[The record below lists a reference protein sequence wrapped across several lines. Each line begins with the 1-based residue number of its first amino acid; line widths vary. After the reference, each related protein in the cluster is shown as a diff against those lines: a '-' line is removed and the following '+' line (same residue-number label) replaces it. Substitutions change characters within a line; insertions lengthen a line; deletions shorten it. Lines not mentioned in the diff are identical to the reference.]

1 MKRNVLFIMPAML
14 NGGAEKVLIDI
25 LKNFD
30 YTKYN
35 VSLLLEC
42 KEGPYI
48 NDIPDEV
55 ELIYLHKKN
64 LWIERF
70 YRYMI
75 MLHCKWL
82 VYQVLCRLPLLWS
95 LKERRFD
102 TIVSFMEGMAVR
114 IHSYIYDKADRN
126 ISWVHIDF
134 KKKHWSLDF
143 FSDEQEE
150 YECYQ
155 KMDKIIFVSRDAKDK
170 FKEIFKFDD
179 YKLEVVYNL
188 IDCDEIKKLADS
200 KIVEK
205 KKFTICM
212 VGRLNQQKRYDRAL
226 EVACKL
232 KETGYNLEFWVLGD
246 GEQMT
251 KLRDKVKEYDLED
264 YFFLKGFIKPPY
276 PYMKQSDILL
286 ISSESEGFS
295 LVACEAFCLGVPV
308 VSTKTSGPTEL
319 IKSSKAGL
327 LVNENIDDIY
337 MGLKYMIDN
346 ESFRDECSVNALD
359 FANTFNICSKMKE
372 IYSLL

>member
-1 MKRNVLFIMPAML
+1 MKHKILFVMPAML

-25 LKNFD
+25 LKHFD

-42 KEGPYI
+42 KEGSYI
-48 NDIPDEV
+48 YDIPDEV

-64 LWIERF
+64 MWIERL

-82 VYQVLCRLPLLWS
+82 VYQILCRIPLLWS
-95 LKERRFD
+95 LKGRHFD

-114 IHSYIYDKADRN
+114 MHSYISDKADRN

-134 KKKHWSLDF
+134 KKKHWSLNF
-143 FSDEQEE
+143 FSNEQEE
-150 YECYQ
+150 YECYR
-155 KMDKIIFVSRDAKDK
+155 KMDKIIFVSRDAKDR
-170 FKEIFKFDD
+170 FKEILKFDD
-179 YKLEVVYNL
+179 NKFEVVYNL

-200 KIVEK
+200 KIVK
-205 KKFTICM
+205 KNKFTICM

-226 EVACKL
+226 EVARKL
-232 KETGYNLEFWVLGD
+232 KETGYNLEFWILGD

-251 KLRDKVKEYDLED
+251 KLRDKVKEYNLED

>member
-1 MKRNVLFIMPAML
+1 MKHKILFMMPAML

-25 LKNFD
+25 LKHFD
-30 YTKYN
+30 YNKYN

-64 LWIERF
+64 LWIERL

-75 MLHCKWL
+75 LLHCKWL
-82 VYQVLCRLPLLWS
+82 VYQILCRLPLLWS
-95 LKERRFD
+95 LKGRHFD
-102 TIVSFMEGMAVR
+102 TIVSFMEGMAVKM
-114 IHSYIYDKADRN
+114 HSYISYKADRN

-143 FSDEQEE
+143 FSNEQDE
-150 YECYQ
+150 YGCYQ
-155 KMDKIIFVSRDAKDK
+155 KMDKIIFVSRDAKDR

-179 YKLEVVYNL
+179 NKFEVVYNL
-188 IDCDEIKKLADS
+188 IDCDEIKTLANS
-200 KIVEK
+200 KNVRK
-205 KKFTICM
+205 NKFTICM

-226 EVACKL
+226 EVARKL
-232 KETGYNLEFWVLGD
+232 KETGYNLEFWILGD

-251 KLRDKVKEYDLED
+251 RLRDKVKEYDLED
-264 YFFLKGFIKPPY
+264 YFLLKGFIKPPY

-319 IKSSKAGL
+319 IKSSRAGL

-346 ESFRDECSVNALD
+346 ESFRNECSVNALD
-359 FANTFNICSKMKE
+359 FANTFNICSKMEE

>member
-1 MKRNVLFIMPAML
+1 M
-14 NGGAEKVLIDI
+14 
-25 LKNFD
+25 
-30 YTKYN
+30 
-35 VSLLLEC
+35 
-42 KEGPYI
+42 YI
-48 NDIPDEV
+48 
-55 ELIYLHKKN
+55 
-64 LWIERF
+64 RF
-70 YRYMI
+70 
-75 MLHCKWL
+75 C
-82 VYQVLCRLPLLWS
+82 LLWS

-114 IHSYIYDKADRN
+114 MHSYIYDKADRN

>member
-1 MKRNVLFIMPAML
+1 MKYNVLFIMPAML

-25 LKNFD
+25 LKHFD
-30 YTKYN
+30 YTQYN

-64 LWIERF
+64 LWIERL

-82 VYQVLCRLPLLWS
+82 VYQILCRLPLLWH
-95 LKERRFD
+95 LKGRHFD

-114 IHSYIYDKADRN
+114 MHSYISDKADRN

-143 FSDEQEE
+143 FSNEQEE
-150 YECYQ
+150 YECYH
-155 KMDKIIFVSRDAKDK
+155 KMNKIIFVSQDAKDR
-170 FKEIFKFDD
+170 FKEIFKFEDH
-179 YKLEVVYNL
+179 KLEVVYNL
-188 IDCDEIKKLADS
+188 IDCDEIRKLADS
-200 KIVEK
+200 KIVK
-205 KKFTICM
+205 KNKFTICM

-226 EVACKL
+226 EVARKL
-232 KETGYNLEFWVLGD
+232 KGAGYNLEFWILGD
-246 GEQMT
+246 GEQMA

-264 YFFLKGFIKPPY
+264 YFLLKGFIKPPY

-346 ESFRDECSVNALD
+346 KAFRDECSINALE
-359 FANTFNICSKMKE
+359 FAKTFETQLKMKE
-372 IYSLL
+372 IYGLI

>member
-1 MKRNVLFIMPAML
+1 MKNILFLMPAML

-25 LKNFD
+25 LKHFD
-30 YTKYN
+30 YTRYN

-48 NDIPDEV
+48 HDIPDEV

-64 LWIERF
+64 LWIERL

-82 VYQVLCRLPLLWS
+82 VYQILCRLPLLWR
-95 LKERRFD
+95 LKGDHFD

-114 IHSYIYDKADRN
+114 MHSYIYDKADRN
-126 ISWVHIDF
+126 LSWVHIDF

-143 FSDEQEE
+143 FHDELDECN
-150 YECYQ
+150 CYQ
-155 KMDKIIFVSRDAKDK
+155 KMDKIVFVSHDARDR
-170 FKEIFKFDD
+170 FKEIFKIDD
-179 YKLEVVYNL
+179 HKLEVVYNL
-188 IDCDEIKKLADS
+188 IDCKEIKKLADS

-205 KKFTICM
+205 NKFTICM

-226 EVACKL
+226 KVARKL
-232 KETGYNLEFWVLGD
+232 KESGYDLKFWILGD
-246 GEQMT
+246 GEQKIM
-251 KLRDKVKEYDLED
+251 LRDKIKEYGLKD
-264 YFFLKGFIKPPY
+264 YFILKGFIKPPY
-276 PYMKQSDILL
+276 PYMKESDILL
-286 ISSESEGFS
+286 ICSESEGFS

-308 VSTKTSGPTEL
+308 VSTKTAGPTEL
-319 IKSSKAGL
+319 IKMSKAGL

-346 ESFRDECSVNALD
+346 KAFRDECSINALD
-359 FANTFNICSKMKE
+359 FANTFEIRSKMEK
-372 IYSLL
+372 IYSLI